1 MYTHFFYK
9 QLVYRPILHCRV
21 GPLVAFLTNGFS
33 VKFAMAFAI
42 NAFFSPSIR
51 LVKKN
56 HFNNFQSIG
65 KYTSCKIIRIFEA
78 LIYKFE
84 AILH

>member
-1 MYTHFFYK
+1 MATYC
-9 QLVYRPILHCRV
+9 VEAYRPILHCRV

-51 LVKKN
+51 LVRKN